1 MASRKIVITYSDAGT
16 CNVRTGDEVP
26 LEEVLDI
33 LSSAIEAVADMLS
46 SQPSKNELL
55 DESKKVFPEL
65 FGVNKDKL
73 KN

>member
-1 MASRKIVITYSDAGT
+1 MASRKIVITYSPENCHVKT
-16 CNVRTGDEVP
+16 PDEVP